1 MILVLVLLATIGA
14 QTLAANSLFIV
25 PATAPA
31 VSKDLGVSTTFIGY
45 QVSIVYLA
53 AMIISVVAGSISSI
67 WGPVRTS
74 QTALL
79 LGAVGLALATIH
91 SLPTFIVASL
101 ATGAGYG
108 LINPPSGQ
116 MLEKVSTPAN
126 RSIIFSIKQT
136 SVPIGGVVAGLLGPP
151 LALRYG
157 WEFAFLTSGMLSLV
171 MIALLQPFAG
181 WFDREPRP
189 DRAIKI
195 GASPF
200 RDIAMV
206 WATTELRWLA
216 ISAFCFA
223 AVQFTL
229 TTYLVTLLVEDV
241 HLSLIAAGIALSVF
255 QFAAIS
261 GRIAWG
267 VIADATGSGMETLL
281 LAFGL
286 AAFATLPLI
295 WMNGGWSMTAIQLCL
310 AVLGVSGAG
319 WNGVFVGQIVNLAPA
334 GTAGRAIGGA
344 FAFTFAGALVGP
356 SCFAIVHGWL
366 GLYTH
371 TVAVVAI
378 FAFGGFICC
387 ALAMRARRA
396 DAARSTMNP
405 WRE

>member
-261 GRIAWG
+261 GRRPN
-267 VIADATGSGMETLL
+267 T
-281 LAFGL
+281 
-286 AAFATLPLI
+286 
-295 WMNGGWSMTAIQLCL
+295 
-310 AVLGVSGAG
+310 
-319 WNGVFVGQIVNLAPA
+319 
-334 GTAGRAIGGA
+334 
-344 FAFTFAGALVGP
+344 
-356 SCFAIVHGWL
+356 
-366 GLYTH
+366 
-371 TVAVVAI
+371 
-378 FAFGGFICC
+378 
-387 ALAMRARRA
+387 
-396 DAARSTMNP
+396 ST
-405 WRE
+405 W